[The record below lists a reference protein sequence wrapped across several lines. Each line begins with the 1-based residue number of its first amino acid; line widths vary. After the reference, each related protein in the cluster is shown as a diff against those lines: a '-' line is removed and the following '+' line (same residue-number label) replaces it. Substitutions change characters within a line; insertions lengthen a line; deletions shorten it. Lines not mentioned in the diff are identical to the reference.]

1 MTPVAMEVH
10 GLFKSFGGVPAI
22 SDVTLSVPQGQRR
35 LLLGP
40 NGAGKTTLFKLIAG
54 ELRPDQGVV
63 RLFGDDI
70 GRLRADRRARLGLAR
85 TFQIITLFTEDTLL
99 HNLEL
104 ALLGATRARWN
115 MISPF
120 SRFEPKLKAKAL
132 NLLARVRLKDQ
143 AYQPLKET
151 SYGERRRLEIAMALA
166 QQPRVLLLD
175 EPLAGL
181 SRQERGDV
189 RDVLLSIPREVT
201 MVVIEHDMDIALSL
215 ADYIT
220 ALHHGTVLLEGTREE
235 VVADQRIQEI
245 YLGV

>member
-1 MTPVAMEVH
+1 MTPVALEVQ
-10 GLFKSFGGVPAI
+10 GLCKSFGGVPAI
-22 SDVTLSVPQGQRR
+22 SDVSLSVPQGQRR

-54 ELRPDQGVV
+54 ELRRDRGSV
-63 RLFGDDI
+63 RLFGEDI
-70 GRLRADRRARLGLAR
+70 GRLRGDQRARRGLAR
-85 TFQIITLFTEDTLL
+85 TFQIITLFTEDTLV

-104 ALLGATRARWN
+104 ALLGAMPARWS
-115 MISPF
+115 MLSPF
-120 SRFEPKLKAKAL
+120 SRFEPALRDKAL
-132 NLLARVRLKDQ
+132 RLLASVRLEAQ
-143 AYQPLKET
+143 ADQPLGQT

-166 QQPRVLLLD
+166 QEPRVLLLD

-181 SRQERGDV
+181 SQQERGDV
-189 RDVLLSIPREVT
+189 RDVLQAIPRAVT

-235 VVADQRIQEI
+235 VVADQRIREV

>member
-1 MTPVAMEVH
+1 MTPIAMEVI
-10 GLFKSFGGVPAI
+10 GLSKSFGGVPAI
-22 SDVTLSVPQGQRR
+22 SDVSLSVPEGERR

-54 ELRPDQGVV
+54 ELRPDRGST
-63 RLFGDDI
+63 RLFGKDI
-70 GRLRADRRARLGLAR
+70 GRLRGDQRVRRGLAR
-85 TFQIITLFTEDTLL
+85 TFQIITLFTQDTLV
-99 HNLEL
+99 HNVEL
-104 ALLGATRARWN
+104 ALLGSSSARWN

-120 SRFEPKLKAKAL
+120 SRYEPALKAEAMQVL
-132 NLLARVRLKDQ
+132 STVGLDAQ
-143 AYQPLKET
+143 ANAPLWKT

-166 QQPRVLLLD
+166 QRPRVLLLD

-181 SRQERGDV
+181 SREERGEV
-189 RDVLLSIPREVT
+189 HEVLKSIPRQVT
-201 MVVIEHDMDIALSL
+201 MVIIEHDMDVALSL

-235 VVADQRIQEI
+235 VVADERIKEV